1 MLYTSGT
8 PGTFLCAW
16 FILCYTHVRGYA
28 VLPAVDITSRNSCQR
43 ALTHMPQNLPG
54 ATSRDFT
61 RNREYHKIFR
71 RYAPEPY
78 KWCEKAPNFR
88 RYAPKTHHQ
97 LFPHRYSTR
106 PRSSHERHV
115 TKRFYCSSDLY
126 SKTSQQL
133 HSCRS
138 PPGGCPRPRLTC
150 LPARPGARRAPAFAL
165 TAFAAAGLA
174 LAWLACHGL
183 PLAS

>member
-54 ATSRDFT
+54 AIRAGISHH

-106 PRSSHERHV
+106 PRSSHERV
-115 TKRFYCSSDLY
+115 ILVIKRFYCSSDLY
-126 SKTSQQL
+126 VRL
-133 HSCRS
+133 HSNFTAVAAPQGAAHGPDSLAC
-138 PPGGCPRPRLTC
+138 PPAL
-150 LPARPGARRAPAFAL
+150 APAEL
-165 TAFAAAGLA
+165 LPSHSLPSQP
-174 LAWLACHGL
+174 LAWL
-183 PLAS
+183 

>member
-1 MLYTSGT
+1 
-8 PGTFLCAW
+8 
-16 FILCYTHVRGYA
+16 
-28 VLPAVDITSRNSCQR
+28 
-43 ALTHMPQNLPG
+43 MPQNFPG

-78 KWCEKAPNFR
+78 KWCGKAPNFR

-115 TKRFYCSSDLY
+115 TKRFYCRAQTY
-126 SKTSQQL
+126 TVKL
-133 HSCRS
+133 HSNFTAVAAPQGAAHGPDSLAC
-138 PPGGCPRPRLTC
+138 PPAL
-150 LPARPGARRAPAFAL
+150 APAEL
-165 TAFAAAGLA
+165 LPSHSLPSQP
-174 LAWLACHGL
+174 LAWL
-183 PLAS
+183 